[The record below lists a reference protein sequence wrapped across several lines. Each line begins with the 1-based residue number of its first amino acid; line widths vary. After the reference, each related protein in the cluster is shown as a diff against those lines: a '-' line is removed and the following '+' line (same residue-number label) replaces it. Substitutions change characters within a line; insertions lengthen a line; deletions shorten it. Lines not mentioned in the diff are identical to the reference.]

1 MSYDRSVAK
10 PAVFVEL
17 TFEAALARSSANNS
31 VLIVDAMA
39 AWCGPCRQMDV
50 TTWADATV
58 TARLTGK
65 SPSFAIQIDVDVEQ
79 ALAARLEVRAMPT
92 LIAFRNGIEHD
103 RLVGGRGP
111 DDLIE
116 WLDIVERG
124 DRFEDAQRAARILAQ
139 ERRARASKLLAE
151 KQYDEALLDY
161 TWLWT
166 EGRDGK
172 LADEIRQLVAEHAPA
187 RTAFTELRD
196 AATPMPEAPIANA
209 FEWITL
215 NQIIGDSDASVRWY
229 DANVADLPPSR
240 AVAHLFEV
248 AVLPLLISRFRWRDA
263 GVGLAD
269 PIATFQRLV
278 KARSPVREVAGNL
291 VRALYAAR
299 REERA
304 SDVEFE
310 AESADPSPEM
320 TAVLASAKQLGRA
333 DR

>member
-1 MSYDRSVAK
+1 
-10 PAVFVEL
+10 VFAEL
-17 TFEAALARSSANNS
+17 TFEAALARSSANHS

-50 TTWADATV
+50 TTWADRAV
-58 TARLTGK
+58 VARLTGK

-79 ALAARLEVRAMPT
+79 AIAAQLEVRAMPT
-92 LIAFRNGIEHD
+92 LIAFRDGIEHD

-111 DDLIE
+111 DDLLE

-139 ERRARASKLLAE
+139 ERRVRAPKLLAD
-151 KQYDEALLDY
+151 KQYDDALLDY

-166 EGRDGK
+166 ENRDGK
-172 LADEIRQLVAEHAPA
+172 LVDEIRQLVAEHSAS
-187 RTAFTELRD
+187 RTTFTELRD
-196 AATPMPEAPIANA
+196 AATPAPEAPIGDV

-229 DANVADLPPSR
+229 DENRVDLPPSR
-240 AVAHLFEV
+240 AVAQLVEV
-248 AVLPLLISRFRWRDA
+248 AVLPLLISRSRWRDA

-269 PIATFQRLV
+269 PVATFQRMV
-278 KARSPVREVAGNL
+278 KAKAPAREVAGNL
-291 VRALYAAR
+291 VRALYAAG

-304 SDVEFE
+304 NDVEFE
-310 AESADPSPEM
+310 AEAADPSPEM
-320 TAVLASAKQLGRA
+320 AAVLATAKQLGRP
-333 DR
+333 R